1 MVGLGRFPTKTELKY
16 KVRWDGSIIL
26 KVAAS
31 AGLNYVWQYCP
42 AGSATWRDFGSVES
56 CEIATEP
63 GAAYVYG
70 DKYRCICYRGIKT
83 VRYSSVLTISAHTAQ
98 RAREEAARG
107 SSRASGS
114 WDSYGSSGYSQ
125 GQSSYGYSQ
134 PKAEITDGY
143 FKDCKTVKDAEV
155 LYRQLMMKHHPD
167 RGGDEE
173 TAKIINEQ
181 YDTFRQLHA
190 GEEDGY
196 GRKK

>member
-1 MVGLGRFPTKTELKY
+1 MVGLGRFPQKTELKF

-107 SSRASGS
+107 SS
-114 WDSYGSSGYSQ
+114 GYSAQ
-125 GQSSYGYSQ
+125 RER
-134 PKAEITDGY
+134 PIVADGY